1 MKSQRIMVD
10 MSATL
15 LHHGH
20 VRLLE
25 KAGALGTVVVALTT
39 DEDVLRAK
47 GYHPELSFA
56 ERKELVKAIRFVDEV
71 VPSPWSIDD
80 AFLDAN
86 RIDLLVHGH
95 DNANLVSPH
104 RLLLFERTEGISSSI
119 LRQRVLNVLQQTA
132 PSPPLG
138 Q

>member
-56 ERKELVKAIRFVDEV
+56 ERKELVEAIRFVDEV
-71 VPSPWSIDD
+71 VPSPWLIDD
-80 AFLDAN
+80 AFLDAH

-95 DNANLVSPH
+95 DNTNLVSPN

-119 LRQRVLNVLQQTA
+119 LRQRVLNTLQQTA
-132 PSPPLG
+132 PSAPLG
-138 Q
+138 K